1 MEGRYKVKSDV
12 NIKHVLYVTWKLK
25 NSNNIFF
32 LYSCCCPIEIL
43 CEFCNDEVNNQMK
56 VKKYSQKH
64 TFEGN
69 TPPINLRTKGDG
81 VAEFIQLI
89 KKYIFIIQTKDR
101 FI

>member
-1 MEGRYKVKSDV
+1 
-12 NIKHVLYVTWKLK
+12 
-25 NSNNIFF
+25 
-32 LYSCCCPIEIL
+32 
-43 CEFCNDEVNNQMK
+43 MK